1 MSYSYFIRKI
11 SEGEPKDL
19 LTIYLTTYELQKGE
33 KKYQKEHQKGLQL
46 LAQGLRELYALSLT
60 EEIMAEEIEKK
71 QHGKPFLK
79 NHPDIHFNISH
90 CEGLVVCVF
99 SDAPVGVD
107 VERIA
112 EFKDSIVRKVLTKEE
127 QEFLKFYKG
136 TDEYNELFFR
146 FWTLKESW
154 LKQDGSGFFRSP
166 QEISFA
172 LESNGQTFKVRCSDP
187 NFFFHQ
193 CRVKGDCILSVC
205 STEQKEI
212 ENIDKKCFFDKMS
225 EK

>member
-1 MSYSYFIRKI
+1 M
-11 SEGEPKDL
+11 
-19 LTIYLTTYELQKGE
+19 LTLYLTTYELQEGE

-46 LAQGLRELYALSLT
+46 LGYSLRELYALSLT
-60 EEIMAEEIEKK
+60 EEMLAEEIQKE

-90 CEGLVVCVF
+90 CEGLVVCAF

-127 QEFLKFYKG
+127 QEFLALYKEKE
-136 TDEYNELFFR
+136 EYNELFFR

-166 QEISFA
+166 QEVSFE
-172 LESNGQTFKVRCSDP
+172 LGLDGQAYTVWCSDSKVS
-187 NFFFHQ
+187 FFQ
-193 CRVKGDCILSVC
+193 SRIQEDCILSVC
-205 STEQKEI
+205 SAERKEI
-212 ENIDKKCFFDKMS
+212 ENIDIKWIIGKMS

>member
-1 MSYSYFIRKI
+1 M
-11 SEGEPKDL
+11 
-19 LTIYLTTYELQKGE
+19 LTLYLTTYELQEGE
-33 KKYQKEHQKGLQL
+33 KKYQKEHRKGLQL
-46 LAQGLRELYALSLT
+46 LAQGLRELFALSLT
-60 EEIMAEEIEKK
+60 EEMLAEEIQKE

-90 CEGLVVCVF
+90 CEGLVACAF

-127 QEFLKFYKG
+127 QEFLALYKEKE
-136 TDEYNELFFR
+136 EYNELFFR

-172 LESNGQTFKVRCSDP
+172 LESNEQTFKVRSSDP
-187 NFFFHQ
+187 KFFFYQ
-193 CRVKGDCILSVC
+193 CKVKGDCILSVC

-212 ENIDKKCFFDKMS
+212 EKIDKKWFFDKMS

>member
-1 MSYSYFIRKI
+1 M
-11 SEGEPKDL
+11 
-19 LTIYLTTYELQKGE
+19 LTLYLTTYEFQEGE
-33 KKYQKEHQKGLQL
+33 KKYQKEHRKGLQL
-46 LAQGLRELYALSLT
+46 LAQGLRELFALSLT
-60 EEIMAEEIEKK
+60 EEMLAEEIQKE

-90 CEGLVVCVF
+90 CEGLVVCAF

-127 QEFLKFYKG
+127 QEFLALYKEKE
-136 TDEYNELFFR
+136 EYNELFFR

-172 LESNGQTFKVRCSDP
+172 LESNEQTFKVRSSDP
-187 NFFFHQ
+187 KFFFHQ
-193 CRVKGDCILSVC
+193 CKVKGDCILSVC

-212 ENIDKKCFFDKMS
+212 EKIDKKWFFDKMS